1 MTVLELQVPSQTS
14 VEARAQTPR
23 VVTPQLMTSRAM
35 TPREKMPKA
44 ITPRA
49 QSPRGQTPAPTAK
62 GKSVAIKFPS
72 HHSSDLEGSPAP
84 SELSLSS
91 LESELGESDKISKL
105 SGYNLEEQLSWGDDS
120 FKCLKDCKALDTAI
134 AEFPDLGTFENC
146 WPILDLVQMHLKYL
160 SSRAWQKKRIAYS
173 EVAKHEKRMW
183 DRSPISKSPGP
194 LKK

>member
-1 MTVLELQVPSQTS
+1 
-14 VEARAQTPR
+14 
-23 VVTPQLMTSRAM
+23 
-35 TPREKMPKA
+35 MPKA

-91 LESELGESDKISKL
+91 LESELGES
-105 SGYNLEEQLSWGDDS
+105 YNLEEQLSWGDDS
-120 FKCLKDCKALDTAI
+120 FKCLKWFVNKAIKKHLDITKCQSQQDCKALDTVCDLAI